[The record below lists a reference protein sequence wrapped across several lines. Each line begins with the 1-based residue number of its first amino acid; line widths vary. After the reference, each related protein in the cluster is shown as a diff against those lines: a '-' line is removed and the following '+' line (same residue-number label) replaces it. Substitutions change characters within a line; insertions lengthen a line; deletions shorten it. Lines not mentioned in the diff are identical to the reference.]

1 MSKQYRR
8 HKRGGA
14 KKFVQLE
21 EWVAA
26 SEAWATMKP
35 GPRALYFELKR
46 RFNGKNNGAIFL
58 SHRNAAMALN
68 VHRNTVG
75 PMFRELERRGFIRL
89 QVAPHLGPS
98 GIGEA
103 SVWALEEL
111 PTQDGKPA
119 VKAFMRWSEKQF
131 PRTKSVPARHKKQD
145 AKSAME
151 AENLQTVT
159 NSVTPSA
166 EKPKCASQ

>member
-1 MSKQYRR
+1 
-8 HKRGGA
+8 
-14 KKFVQLE
+14 
-21 EWVAA
+21 
-26 SEAWATMKP
+26 MKP

-46 RFNGKNNGAIFL
+46 RFNGTNNGAIFF
-58 SHRNAAMALN
+58 SHRDAAAALN
-68 VHRNTVG
+68 VHRNTVR

-119 VKAFMRWSEKQF
+119 GKAFMSWSEKQI
-131 PRTKSVPARHKKQD
+131 PRIKSVPPRHKKQD
-145 AKSAME
+145 ATAQTNASSARC
-151 AENLQTVT
+151 VIKF
-159 NSVTPSA
+159 VTPSA
-166 EKPKCASQ
+166 KKPKRASQ